1 MHDFIWGVM
10 SGFAAF
16 FLFLSISFI
25 IFQIL
30 CFITDILK
38 KAYKKLIKNKQKEK
52 QNSMKTMQK

>member
-1 MHDFIWGVM
+1 MQDFIWGVM

-30 CFITDILK
+30 CFITGILK
-38 KAYKKLIKNKQKEK
+38 KAFKSGQKTNKKLH
-52 QNSMKTMQK
+52 

>member
-16 FLFLSISFI
+16 FLFLFISFI

-30 CFITDILK
+30 CFITDIFK
-38 KAYKKLIKNKQKEK
+38 KAFKSLQKTNKRKSK
-52 QNSMKTMQK
+52 IA

>member
-10 SGFAAF
+10 SGFTAF
-16 FLFLSISFI
+16 FLLFFISFI

-38 KAYKKLIKNKQKEK
+38 KAFKSLQKINKKLH
-52 QNSMKTMQK
+52 

>member
-1 MHDFIWGVM
+1 MYDFIWGVM
-10 SGFAAF
+10 FAFGAS

-38 KAYKKLIKNKQKEK
+38 KAFKKLIKTNKKLD
-52 QNSMKTMQK
+52 